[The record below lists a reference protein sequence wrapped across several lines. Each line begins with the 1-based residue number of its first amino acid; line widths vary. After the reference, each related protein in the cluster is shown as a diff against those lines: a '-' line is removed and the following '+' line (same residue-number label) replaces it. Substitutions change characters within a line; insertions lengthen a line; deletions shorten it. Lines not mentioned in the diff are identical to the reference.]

1 VHLRGRD
8 YAAALTLCFA
18 GHAKEREMSIR
29 NTIGYTFC
37 AALLLTSSAVLA
49 APAAVRKQV
58 EASMLVTGS
67 IQVDGEGKVTG
78 FALDQKE
85 KLPEGVV
92 GLLDKA
98 VPTWKFAPVLVAGR
112 PAHVTTEMSVR
123 LVAKQIEGDNF
134 TLAVRSAS
142 FGDHAE
148 RNPKRVKSD
157 RKPKDQA
164 ADSCAAS
171 LRPPR
176 YPSGAGLASVAANVY
191 LLIKTD
197 RNGRVLDAV
206 AEQVNLKVADEESSM
221 ARWRKQFADVSLAQ
235 ARRWCIPPSGEDL
248 MDTHPYFVV
257 RVPVMFHFES
267 VRYGQWEAYVPGP
280 RTPNPW
286 DDEDEGVAFSP
297 DTLLPG
303 RAYVAGSGLKLLTNP
318 NGS

>member
-1 VHLRGRD
+1 
-8 YAAALTLCFA
+8 LTLCFA
-18 GHAKEREMSIR
+18 DHAKEREMSIR

-37 AALLLTSSAVLA
+37 AALLLASSAVLA
-49 APAAVRKQV
+49 APASVRRQV
-58 EASMLVTGS
+58 EASVLVTGS

-112 PAHVTTEMSVR
+112 PAHVTTQMSVR

-134 TLAVRSAS
+134 SVAVRSAS
-142 FGDHAE
+142 FGDLAE
-148 RNPKRVKSD
+148 RNPKMVKSG
-157 RKPKDQA
+157 RKSKDKTA
-164 ADSCAAS
+164 GSCAAS

-176 YPSGAGLASVAANVY
+176 YPSSAAIANIAANVY

-197 RNGRVLDAV
+197 RDGRVLEAM
-206 AEQVNLKVADEESSM
+206 AEQVNLKFTDDESSM
-221 ARWRKQFADVSLAQ
+221 ARWRKEFADASLAQ

-248 MDTHPYFVV
+248 MDADPYFVV
-257 RVPVMFHFES
+257 RVPVMFQFES

-303 RAYVAGSGLKLLTNP
+303 RAYVAGSGLKLLTDP